1 MKIRANFSINMDK
14 VDLSRV
20 FQGQK
25 GSYLNLTAMIDLDE
39 KDQYN
44 HNGWVAH
51 AISKEERESGLKLP
65 ILGNV
70 DIVWD
75 ERGAQVVS
83 SPAKP
88 LEIDFDDTPF

>member
-1 MKIRANFSINMDK
+1 
-14 VDLSRV
+14 
-20 FQGQK
+20 
-25 GSYLNLTAMIDLDE
+25 
-39 KDQYN
+39 
-44 HNGWVAH
+44 
-51 AISKEERESGLKLP
+51 LP